1 LPRLA
6 RRRSDGGADRAAAR
20 TEWGGPKPGLC
31 TLRSGE
37 GTKWSA
43 SLRPATPPYHGH
55 SRPQRRFTRGR
66 AWQGFAR
73 RSAVREGRGL
83 ARVIPQALLLDAP
96 WTWPARLRRCA
107 GVSARAR
114 ANIAGG
120 TSSSSPRPERTG
132 SRQRSS
138 RSPTSTTLGRR
149 ARRRPARMFDSRRS
163 RGDRKEQ
170 HDHRLVP
177 GSGPS
182 RHAPGRA
189 RACRRRQ
196 ARVAPHRESP

>member
-138 RSPTSTTLGRR
+138 RSPTSTTRGSAGGLVDDQRECSTRGGAVAT
-149 ARRRPARMFDSRRS
+149 ARSS
-163 RGDRKEQ
+163 TITGW
-170 HDHRLVP
+170 
-177 GSGPS
+177 
-182 RHAPGRA
+182 
-189 RACRRRQ
+189 C
-196 ARVAPHRESP
+196 RVAGHRGTHPGERERADGGKHG